1 MQVKCKFWGYEFFDI
16 NPIIDF
22 LNVKNEGANMLQD
35 LIHHYK
41 SAVDSIQKYNIF
53 LIAKRD
59 LAQSDFKVFCEMLML
74 S

>member
-1 MQVKCKFWGYEFFDI
+1 
-16 NPIIDF
+16 
-22 LNVKNEGANMLQD
+22 MLQD

-53 LIAKRD
+53 VIAKRD
-59 LAQSDFKVFCEMLML
+59 LAQSDFKVFCETLRL